1 MRIYVFDYMYGKCLK
16 EHCYETIIVH
26 FDKNGMSY
34 FKTKIDD
41 YREGIT
47 FFSNTNCFNSS
58 FIKLFHPLTNSQ
70 KIKLKKHF
78 NRVGVK

>member
-1 MRIYVFDYMYGKCLK
+1 MLDKRLI

-26 FDKNGMSY
+26 FDKNGTSY

-58 FIKLFHPLTNSQ
+58 FIKLFYPLTDSQ

-78 NRVGVK
+78 NRVGGKIK

>member
-1 MRIYVFDYMYGKCLK
+1 MKIYMFDYMLGLNEYRDEVIRFCF
-16 EHCYETIIVH
+16 C
-26 FDKNGMSY
+26 KNGTSY

-41 YREGIT
+41 YRDGLT

-58 FIKLFHPLTNSQ
+58 FIKLFYPLTDGQ

-78 NRVGVK
+78 NRVGGG

>member
-1 MRIYVFDYMYGKCLK
+1 MFGKRLI
-16 EHCYETIIVH
+16 EHCYKTIRVS
-26 FDKNGMSY
+26 FDKNGTSY
-34 FKTKIDD
+34 FKFKIDD

-58 FIKLFHPLTNSQ
+58 FIKLFYPLTNSQ

-78 NRVGVK
+78 NRVGREIK